1 MIDYSNQYER
11 SVLSQSLICPKLIDK
26 KVDFH
31 QKIHLLHYNSLFVH
45 LFFVF
50 FVYFCNCVL
59 IAA

>member
-1 MIDYSNQYER
+1 MI
-11 SVLSQSLICPKLIDK
+11 

-50 FVYFCNCVL
+50 FVINSGMNSGLAWFHANQQVNKQT
-59 IAA
+59 

>member
-1 MIDYSNQYER
+1 MI
-11 SVLSQSLICPKLIDK
+11 

-31 QKIHLLHYNSLFVH
+31 LKIHLLHYNLLFVH

>member
-1 MIDYSNQYER
+1 MIDYNNQQER
-11 SVLSQSLICPKLIDK
+11 TVLSQSLIYPKLIGK
-26 KVDFH
+26 KVDFLM
-31 QKIHLLHYNSLFVH
+31 KIHLLHYNSLFVH

>member
-1 MIDYSNQYER
+1 MI
-11 SVLSQSLICPKLIDK
+11 

-31 QKIHLLHYNSLFVH
+31 QKIHLLHYISHFVH
-45 LFFVF
+45 LFFVH

>member
-1 MIDYSNQYER
+1 MI
-11 SVLSQSLICPKLIDK
+11 

-31 QKIHLLHYNSLFVH
+31 QKIHLLHYILRFVH
-45 LFFVF
+45 LFFVL